1 MAAQSSNSTS
11 SQGGSFTPAKN
22 AFAHVSFAGFVKPA
36 DEQQQQR
43 AALPKTPAPPSFF
56 GPRGTTT
63 TTTTT
68 LSGVMN
74 SSSFA
79 YSNGIPTP
87 PPPRAD
93 RLSELESTFRTHVLT
108 QLPVHGGDWISSML
122 DYKAYHD
129 GIVAD
134 DANPTTNYETGA
146 TTTTTSAF
154 SEKASNNN
162 HDSTESVGSST
173 PSPPAAAAAAIGDAS
188 PAVSATSFS
197 SATTQPSSSPPST
210 NSTEMTT
217 TTSPAN
223 HNSVL
228 ATTSPTTTATN
239 NNKNN
244 NKFYET
250 RAKCLK
256 SLDGEWKANPS
267 GTLSLECDASGKRI
281 VIRYDATG
289 KVTFNCRLPTEI
301 AKVEQKNGKGQTKR
315 FIQFLTK
322 LEEKKDLVLVRLQ
335 TKEQELDALYEKIRE
350 LGDHMS

>member
-1 MAAQSSNSTS
+1 MAAQSSTTSS

-22 AFAHVSFAGFVKPA
+22 AFAHVSFAGLTKPA
-36 DEQQQQR
+36 DEQQQR

-56 GPRGTTT
+56 GPRG
-63 TTTTT
+63 TTTT

-93 RLSELESTFRTHVLT
+93 RLSELEATFRTHVLT

-134 DANPTTNYETGA
+134 DANPTTTTTNYETAA
-146 TTTTTSAF
+146 TTTTTTTST
-154 SEKASNNN
+154 EASNDNN
-162 HDSTESVGSST
+162 NGTESFGSST
-173 PSPPAAAAAAIGDAS
+173 PSSPAA
-188 PAVSATSFS
+188 
-197 SATTQPSSSPPST
+197 SPPST

-228 ATTSPTTTATN
+228 ATTSPTTTAS
-239 NNKNN
+239 NN

-267 GTLSLECDASGKRI
+267 GTLSLESDAYGKRI

-322 LEEKKDLVLVRLQ
+322 LEEGKKDGLVLVRLQ

-350 LGDHMS
+350 LGDYK

>member
-1 MAAQSSNSTS
+1 MAAQSTSSS

-22 AFAHVSFAGFVKPA
+22 AFAHVSFAGLTKPA
-36 DEQQQQR
+36 DEQQQR

-56 GPRGTTT
+56 GPRGT

-146 TTTTTSAF
+146 TTTATTTSTV
-154 SEKASNNN
+154 ASNKNN
-162 HDSTESVGSST
+162 DSTESFGSST
-173 PSPPAAAAAAIGDAS
+173 PSSPAAAAAIGDAS
-188 PAVSATSFS
+188 PAVSATSLS

-210 NSTEMTT
+210 NSTETTTTT

-223 HNSVL
+223 HNSVV
-228 ATTSPTTTATN
+228 ATTSPATTATN

-267 GTLSLECDASGKRI
+267 GTLSLESDASGKRI

-322 LEEKKDLVLVRLQ
+322 LEEGKEDGLVLVRLQ

-350 LGDHMS
+350 LGDHM

>member
-1 MAAQSSNSTS
+1 
-11 SQGGSFTPAKN
+11 
-22 AFAHVSFAGFVKPA
+22 
-36 DEQQQQR
+36 
-43 AALPKTPAPPSFF
+43 
-56 GPRGTTT
+56 
-63 TTTTT
+63 
-68 LSGVMN
+68 
-74 SSSFA
+74 
-79 YSNGIPTP
+79 
-87 PPPRAD
+87 
-93 RLSELESTFRTHVLT
+93 
-108 QLPVHGGDWISSML
+108 ML

-134 DANPTTNYETGA
+134 DANPTTNYETGGA
-146 TTTTTSAF
+146 TTTTTTTTTTST
-154 SEKASNNN
+154 EASNDNN
-162 HDSTESVGSST
+162 NGTESFGSST
-173 PSPPAAAAAAIGDAS
+173 PSSPAA
-188 PAVSATSFS
+188 
-197 SATTQPSSSPPST
+197 SPPST

-228 ATTSPTTTATN
+228 ATTSPTTTATTT
-239 NNKNN
+239 NKKN

-267 GTLSLECDASGKRI
+267 GTLSLESDASGKRI

-322 LEEKKDLVLVRLQ
+322 LEEGKKEDGLVLVRLQ